1 MGTKPSY
8 VAVVAGIVGRGKEAE
23 SSPIDDDIIIKDE
36 DVQINHDGP
45 FPINV
50 PSSSRFR
57 ALQELEV
64 GVEDATPPSVQI
76 GGQGPRSTPKPCS
89 PSSKVV
95 NSNGLALRSKAGHH
109 HLISDNGAPSSVY
122 VISLK
127 EGDVPNVS
135 INKLNFIFGLHMAKT
150 YSDSVKRSFKTKH
163 QPYLCSSSRPPLI
176 SSNNGLHMIG
186 VQKVNSSDL
195 DLGGKGGNFL
205 NVDFNCPHSSS
216 PIAVTSP
223 SCDKEN
229 QAYVA

>member
-8 VAVVAGIVGRGKEAE
+8 VAVVAA
-23 SSPIDDDIIIKDE
+23 DILTK
-36 DVQINHDGP
+36 
-45 FPINV
+45 NV

-135 INKLNFIFGLHMAKT
+135 INKLNFIFG
-150 YSDSVKRSFKTKH
+150 
-163 QPYLCSSSRPPLI
+163 
-176 SSNNGLHMIG
+176 
-186 VQKVNSSDL
+186 
-195 DLGGKGGNFL
+195 GKGGNFL